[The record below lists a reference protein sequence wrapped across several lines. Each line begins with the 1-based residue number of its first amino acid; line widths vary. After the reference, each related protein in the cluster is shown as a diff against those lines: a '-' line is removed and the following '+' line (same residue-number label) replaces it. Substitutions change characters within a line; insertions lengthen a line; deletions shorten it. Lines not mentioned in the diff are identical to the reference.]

1 MLMCYVVIFLISD
14 TAKYIQELKKLLQT
28 PTEITVVLSFLIFPK
43 GVPQLL
49 YDGATKTTV
58 CFLSLS
64 KTNCCPFIFGSIK
77 IVYINIFFLSMIIL
91 SIYCEE
97 KSR

>member
-1 MLMCYVVIFLISD
+1 KQELSHYGQKINIILSRLRKHITLARQQID

-49 YDGATKTTV
+49 FDGATKTTV
-58 CFLSLS
+58 CFLLLR
-64 KTNCCPFIFGSIK
+64 KTK
-77 IVYINIFFLSMIIL
+77 LLKKEYALAV
-91 SIYCEE
+91 
-97 KSR
+97 

>member
-1 MLMCYVVIFLISD
+1 MVYIISD
-14 TAKYIQELKKLLQT
+14 RAKYIQEFKKLLQT

-58 CFLSLS
+58 L
-64 KTNCCPFIFGSIK
+64 
-77 IVYINIFFLSMIIL
+77 IFFFVTKYNKFVVFSIIKN
-91 SIYCEE
+91 IRYI
-97 KSR
+97 

>member
-1 MLMCYVVIFLISD
+1 MLINVVVIFLISD

-28 PTEITVVLSFLIFPK
+28 PTEITVVLSHLIFPK

-58 CFLSLS
+58 RFLSLY
-64 KTNCCPFIFGSIK
+64 KTNLFL
-77 IVYINIFFLSMIIL
+77 VYFC
-91 SIYCEE
+91 Y
-97 KSR
+97 K

>member
-1 MLMCYVVIFLISD
+1 MCDIYVFSD

-43 GVPQLL
+43 DVPQLL

-58 CFLSLS
+58 RIFSLLHITNLLYFLL
-64 KTNCCPFIFGSIK
+64 
-77 IVYINIFFLSMIIL
+77 
-91 SIYCEE
+91 
-97 KSR
+97 

>member
-1 MLMCYVVIFLISD
+1 MCDIYVFSD

-58 CFLSLS
+58 RIFSLLLNITNLFYFLL
-64 KTNCCPFIFGSIK
+64 
-77 IVYINIFFLSMIIL
+77 
-91 SIYCEE
+91 
-97 KSR
+97 

>member
-1 MLMCYVVIFLISD
+1 MCDIYVFSD

-58 CFLSLS
+58 RIFSLLLNITNLLYFLL
-64 KTNCCPFIFGSIK
+64 
-77 IVYINIFFLSMIIL
+77 
-91 SIYCEE
+91 
-97 KSR
+97 

>member
-1 MLMCYVVIFLISD
+1 MVLTTATYYIFRFKAILIVTKILISTNVVYILILE

-58 CFLSLS
+58 RIFSLLLNIINLLYFLL
-64 KTNCCPFIFGSIK
+64 
-77 IVYINIFFLSMIIL
+77 
-91 SIYCEE
+91 
-97 KSR
+97 